1 MQPGRNRGALDMHVG
16 ISMFPTDYAI
26 QPHELAVEAEARGY
40 ESLWLPEHSHIPT
53 SRKSP
58 WPGGA
63 ELPKYYY
70 DSYDP
75 FLSLAGAA
83 AVTKKIKLATGI
95 CLVVERDPIH
105 TAKEVST
112 VDRLSGGRFI
122 FGVGGGWNAEEMA
135 NHGTAFA
142 TRFKLMRERIEA
154 MKAIW
159 AQSKAKYSGE
169 FVKIDEMMQWP
180 KPVQKPHPPIV
191 VGGGFPHAAKR
202 AIAYGDGWIPIGG
215 RSDPLDVLTQFRQM
229 AKDAGRDPASLSF
242 DVFGAPRDLEV
253 LKRYRDGA
261 LKSLCVEIGA
271 KQLQLLPFMAR
282 LGPPA
287 MASGGFGGRRRWI
300 QSPHGSRRGRQSD
313 KA

>member
-1 MQPGRNRGALDMHVG
+1 MHFG
-16 ISMFPTDYAI
+16 LTMFPTDYSI
-26 QPHELAVEAEARGY
+26 QPPDLAMEAEARGF

-58 WPGGA
+58 WPGGG

-75 FLSLAGAA
+75 FVSLGAAA

-112 VDRLSGGRFI
+112 LDRLSGGRFI
-122 FGVGGGWNAEEMA
+122 FGIGGGWNAEEMA
-135 NHGTAFA
+135 SHGTAFA

-154 MKAIW
+154 MKTIW
-159 AQSKAKYSGE
+159 SQPKAKFSSE
-169 FVKIDEMMQWP
+169 FVKFDEMMQWP

-215 RSDPLDVLTQFRQM
+215 RSDPLDVLPQFRQM
-229 AKDAGRDPASLSF
+229 AKDAGHDPAGLSF
-242 DVFGAPRDLEV
+242 DVFGAPRELDA
-253 LKRYRDGA
+253 LKRYRDAGVDRA
-261 LKSLCVEIGA
+261 IFMLPSKSRDEVLPMLDRSVELIKG
-271 KQLQLLPFMAR
+271 L
-282 LGPPA
+282 
-287 MASGGFGGRRRWI
+287 
-300 QSPHGSRRGRQSD
+300 
-313 KA
+313 

>member
-1 MQPGRNRGALDMHVG
+1 MHFG
-16 ISMFPTDYAI
+16 LTIFPTDYSI
-26 QPHELAVEAEARGY
+26 QPADLAMEAEARGF
-40 ESLWLPEHSHIPT
+40 ESLWLPEHTHIPT

-70 DSYDP
+70 DTYDP
-75 FLSLAGAA
+75 FLSLAAAA

-112 VDRLSGGRFI
+112 IDRLSGGRFI
-122 FGVGGGWNAEEMA
+122 FGIGGGWNAEEMA
-135 NHGTAFA
+135 SHGTAFA

-154 MKAIW
+154 MKTIW
-159 AQSKAKYSGE
+159 SQPKAKFSSE
-169 FVKIDEMMQWP
+169 FVNFDEMMQWP

-215 RSDPLDVLTQFRQM
+215 RSDPLDVLPQFRQM

-242 DVFGAPRDLEV
+242 DVFGAPREPDTLKCYRESGVDRAIFMLPSKSRDEV
-253 LKRYRDGA
+253 LPLLDR
-261 LKSLCVEIGA
+261 SVELMKG
-271 KQLQLLPFMAR
+271 L
-282 LGPPA
+282 
-287 MASGGFGGRRRWI
+287 
-300 QSPHGSRRGRQSD
+300 
-313 KA
+313 